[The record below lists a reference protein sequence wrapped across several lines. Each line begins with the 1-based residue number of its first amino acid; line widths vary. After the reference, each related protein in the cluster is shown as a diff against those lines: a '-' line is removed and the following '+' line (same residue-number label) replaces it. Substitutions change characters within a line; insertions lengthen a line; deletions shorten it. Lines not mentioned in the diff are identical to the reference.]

1 MPLALVLDGLILMLI
16 ASSYGKLTHRFDR
29 PVLLWGMCLLIAI
42 LVWAGRASVVSGRA
56 HGIIILF
63 IAQRLFSDIFSKY
76 ALQYVAQFYAAKH
89 DREGY
94 LEILLSTRFFQGLMG
109 LLLIPMVIL
118 FTPYE
123 LVNWWLGFIALSALM
138 VIWISERL
146 SAVESP
152 PDTLPEY
159 GTNNSQFT
167 RAGNIQ
173 SMVSGGLIR
182 WLTITAFCTSVL
194 ASLLL
199 FRTMTLVGNDYH
211 DFIPVAI
218 FFGLVSGIGIWLIIP
233 LKYWIL
239 TRLLR
244 QVNAGQLTELYPT
257 VLTIALLLLVFIPSL
272 LIAGLGEFA
281 RSAMR
286 LSLYDPIERLLHHAL
301 PSSIE
306 GWSKRFIDSYIEP
319 SGHIIGALVLTL
331 VVLEDSTF
339 LFALGGLGFGL
350 SLVYSAQRMGFFYR
364 QTLSQSLQ
372 AGEYRFMRHAAGEW
386 GPSDTAQVSDLL
398 TKIQEMP
405 TDSRQALMLSEV
417 IAESH
422 LEEGYTTLCQ
432 RFRSC
437 PTPIQA
443 EMLPIIIH
451 SYHDSQHLEANIE
464 LIYDM
469 LDSQSSDVRRSA
481 LRLIATYPE
490 LDPNYK
496 VAELLVEIDPEV
508 NIVSA
513 SVLLK
518 HPARQIQQAAR
529 SQLRW
534 LAKHEKA
541 NVRLL
546 AVRTLVQGS
555 INQFGEVIEPID
567 IQPYLN
573 DPATRV
579 REAALGAAN
588 FTQLVWAACDPS
600 QNVRQIAIR
609 HLRDKRFSGSA
620 KHVRQALHEIAKIE
634 QITNYM
640 QIDSVICYWWLLIA
654 LSHVSRRIGLSY
666 LQSALHEGFGKL
678 DLLDSITITLREI
691 DESTLAP
698 IIAQLQLDYDTLL
711 QSMLEYLEA
720 IYDEGRV
727 QAVFWTLAKSDDES
741 EKQKARRALQH
752 MTSPEYAQQ
761 FEDALLQGAGENKRM
776 ESGLPQAVIDA
787 LLNQIDDW
795 RPVITLYCLLN
806 LPSEKRRWLSDE
818 HILQIIESRS
828 QSEIPAIREA
838 TRLIQNIHA
847 QKESFTHISED
858 QDMLTSEVV
867 MLSTLERMIFLRN
880 VSFFGNLRLDQL
892 RALARVCG
900 EVSMAEGKTII
911 KQGDVGDGLY
921 IVVEG
926 SVRVERKVPNS
937 KTPIYL
943 FSLGT
948 SEVFGEISL
957 LDGGVRTAN
966 VVAETPVFLLAI
978 KRDALDDALE
988 DDPSIA
994 MGMLRAMA
1002 EKVRRS
1008 TETIDKHV
1016 PGLDEETIRD
1026 FHQRP

>member
-1 MPLALVLDGLILMLI
+1 
-16 ASSYGKLTHRFDR
+16 
-29 PVLLWGMCLLIAI
+29 MCLLIAV
-42 LVWAGRASVVSGRA
+42 LVWAGRASVASGRV
-56 HGIIILF
+56 HGILILF

-76 ALQYVAQFYAAKH
+76 SLQYVAQYYSARH

-94 LEILLSTRFFQGLMG
+94 METLLGTRYIQGLVG
-109 LLLIPMVIL
+109 LSLIPMATL
-118 FTPYE
+118 FSPYE
-123 LVNWWLGFIALSALM
+123 LVSWWLGLLALSALM
-138 VIWISERL
+138 VLWVSERL
-146 SAVESP
+146 SYAEAQ

-159 GTNNSQFT
+159 GADDEQFVS
-167 RAGNIQ
+167 AGNIR
-173 SMVSGGLIR
+173 SMLSRGLIR
-182 WLTITAFCTSVL
+182 WLTLTAFAISILT
-194 ASLLL
+194 SLLL
-199 FRTMTLVGNDYH
+199 FSTLSTVGEHRTEFLDV
-211 DFIPVAI
+211 IR
-218 FFGLVSGIGIWLIIP
+218 FFGLVTGIGIWLIIP
-233 LKYWIL
+233 LKYLIL

-244 QVNAGQLTELYPT
+244 QMNAGQLTEIYPII
-257 VLTIALLLLVFIPSL
+257 LNIALVILEIIPS
-272 LIAGLGEFA
+272 IVTAGLGEFV

-301 PSSIE
+301 PSGIE
-306 GWSKRFIDSYIEP
+306 GWSKRFVDSYIEP
-319 SGHIIGALVLTL
+319 SGHIAGAVILAL
-331 VVLEDSTF
+331 VVLANNSF
-339 LFALGGLGFGL
+339 LYFLVSLGVAIALF
-350 SLVYSAQRMGFFYR
+350 YSAQRMGLFYR
-364 QTLSQSLQ
+364 QSLSQSLQ

-386 GPSDTAQVSDLL
+386 GPSDTAQIHRVLEQITEL
-398 TKIQEMP
+398 P
-405 TDSRQALMLSEV
+405 YDSREALMLSEV

-422 LEEGYTTLCQ
+422 IPEGYQMLSA
-432 RFRSC
+432 RFHEC
-437 PTPIQA
+437 PNHIKA
-443 EMLPIIIH
+443 EMLPIIINGYRDTNH
-451 SYHDSQHLEANIE
+451 SAENIQ

-469 LDSQSSDVRRSA
+469 LASESSDVRRAA
-481 LRLIATYPE
+481 LRLIATYPD

-518 HPARQIQQAAR
+518 HPVRQIQQAAR

-555 INQFGEVIEPID
+555 INQFGEVIEQID
-567 IQPYLN
+567 LYPYLT

-579 REAALGAAN
+579 REAALGAAT
-588 FTQLVWAACDPS
+588 FSQLVRAACDPS
-600 QNVRQIAIR
+600 RNVRTVAIR
-609 HLRDKRFSGSA
+609 YLRDKRFAGST
-620 KHVRQALHEIAKIE
+620 KYIRQALHEINRIE
-634 QITNYM
+634 QMTNYM
-640 QIDSVICYWWLLIA
+640 QIDSVICFWWLLIA
-654 LSHVSRRIGLSY
+654 LSRVNRRAGANY
-666 LQSALHEGFGKL
+666 MQVALHEGFGKL
-678 DLLDSITITLREI
+678 DLIDSITLTLQELD
-691 DESTLAP
+691 DETLSP
-698 IIAQLQLDYDTLL
+698 IIAQMQLDYDTLL
-711 QSMLEYLEA
+711 QSMLEYIEA

-727 QAVFWTLAKSDDES
+727 KALFWTLAKSEDED

-752 MTSPEYAQQ
+752 MTSPAYAEQ
-761 FEDALLQGAGENKRM
+761 FEQALITVAGENERI
-776 ESGLPQAVIDA
+776 ENGLPQAVIDA

-795 RPVITLYCLLN
+795 RPVITLYSILN
-806 LPSEKRRWLSDE
+806 LPPEKRRWLNDEDITDIIGYRMQSD
-818 HILQIIESRS
+818 
-828 QSEIPAIREA
+828 IPAIREA
-838 TRLIQNIHA
+838 VRLIQNRHER
-847 QKESFTHISED
+847 KEAFTHIAED
-858 QDMLTSEVV
+858 QDTLASEVV

-911 KQGDVGDGLY
+911 KQGDAGDGLY

-937 KTPIYL
+937 KDPLYL

-966 VVAETPVFLLAI
+966 IVAETPVFLLSI

-1026 FHQRP
+1026 FQQRP